1 MAYCCTGHHVN
12 SDDALWCT
20 ACGSLVEG
28 AMIGDYRLVSYVGNG
43 SAADVYLAE
52 QSSLSKRRVVIK
64 IMHRSWSASRIGHFE
79 REAAVLAALSHPYI
93 LPIFPMACSTN
104 ERRRRGNRQRRTRGS
119 LHLPPTVHC
128 PYSACRISYCH

>member
-1 MAYCCTGHHVN
+1 MILCGLNTSLMRSRYMAYCCIGHHVN
-12 SDDALWCT
+12 NDDALWCT

-64 IMHRSWSASRIGHFE
+64 IMHHSWSASHIGLFE
-79 REAAVLAALSHPYI
+79 REAAVLAALSHP
-93 LPIFPMACSTN
+93 
-104 ERRRRGNRQRRTRGS
+104 
-119 LHLPPTVHC
+119 
-128 PYSACRISYCH
+128 